1 MSLNLISARTSF
13 FATALLV
20 MVMAAIAP
28 GQAMADERAVTT
40 PQADIRA
47 VFGLRDQMLQGAL
60 VRGKV
65 SPDAK
70 VSLNGEALEISK
82 SGEFVFGFDRDAP
95 GKHTL
100 TFTSADGKTSTHS
113 FVLPE
118 RTYAEQRVEGIEHK
132 YVAPAPEVLKR
143 IRQEVTLVANAR
155 LKSVAHDAV
164 FDEFVWPV
172 LGPISGVYGSQRWY
186 NGNPSRPHFGVDVAV
201 PTGTVVKAPAAGI
214 VVLASPDL
222 YYSGGTVIMNHGYE
236 VTSSFLHLSK
246 VLVKTGQRVEQG
258 EPIAEVGAT
267 GRVTGPHLDWRMNW
281 KKARVDPQLLVP
293 DMQTLLESK

>member
-1 MSLNLISARTSF
+1 MPIRTVF
-13 FATALLV
+13 LAIGALALLAMTATNGRATAKDLD
-20 MVMAAIAP
+20 AAA
-28 GQAMADERAVTT
+28 AHSEV
-40 PQADIRA
+40 RA
-47 VFGLRDQMLQGAL
+47 VFGLRDQLRQGAL

-65 SPDAK
+65 SPGAQVRLNETALK
-70 VSLNGEALEISK
+70 VSD
-82 SGEFVFGFDRDAP
+82 SGHFVFGFDRDAP
-95 GKHTL
+95 GKQTL
-100 TFTSADGKTSTHS
+100 ELTELTGKTSSYS
-113 FVLPE
+113 FSLPD
-118 RTYAEQRVEGIEHK
+118 RTYAEQRVEGIAHK

-155 LKSVAHDAV
+155 LIAISHDAV
-164 FDEFVWPV
+164 FSEFEWPTI
-172 LGPISGVYGSQRWY
+172 GPISGVYGSQRWY

-201 PTGTVVKAPAAGI
+201 PTGTIVKAPAAGV

-222 YYSGGTVIMNHGYE
+222 YYSGGTVIMNHGYD

-246 VLVKTGQRVEQG
+246 VLVEVGQQVEQG
-258 EPIAEVGAT
+258 DPIAEVGAT